1 MKNINEQ
8 KVRNLIIVRN
18 IFLVILIIETIIFG
32 ILVAYEKWQDE
43 KFEEVYRNFD
53 RELEVETYNNG
64 FEIYQGEIRGVELK
78 HLLDRIVLHNR
89 NADDISKLIIVKEG
103 KVNAKYKALKEGND
117 ISLTKP
123 DYIRNLIKSVE
134 SGRMYYINYGYDPDT
149 GLITAMGFEL
159 YKRGDNVN
167 EI

>member
-1 MKNINEQ
+1 MKNINER
-8 KVRNLIIVRN
+8 KMRNLIIVRN

-43 KFEEVYRNFD
+43 KFEEFD
-53 RELEVETYNNG
+53 RDLAVRSYNSQ
-64 FEIYQGEIRGVELK
+64 FEWCQGETSGAKLK
-78 HLLDRIVLHNR
+78 QHLDRIASHNR
-89 NADDISKLIIVKEG
+89 DADISKLIVVKEG
-103 KVNAKYKALKEGND
+103 KVNEKYKALKEDDD

-134 SGRMYYINYGYDPDT
+134 SGRRYYINYGYDPDT
-149 GLITAMGFEL
+149 GLITAMGFEPH
-159 YKRGDNVN
+159 KRGDNVN

>member
-1 MKNINEQ
+1 MKNINER
-8 KVRNLIIVRN
+8 KMRNLIIVRN

-53 RELEVETYNNG
+53 RELEVKTYNNG

-78 HLLDRIVLHNR
+78 KLLDRIVLHNR
-89 NADDISKLIIVKEG
+89 NADDISKLIVVKEG
-103 KVNAKYKALKEGND
+103 KVNEKYKALKEDDD

-134 SGRMYYINYGYDPDT
+134 SGRRYYINYGYDPDT
-149 GLITAMGFEL
+149 GLITAMGFEP

>member
-1 MKNINEQ
+1 MKNMNER
-8 KVRNLIIVRN
+8 KMRNLIIVRN

-53 RELEVETYNNG
+53 RELEVKTYNNG

-78 HLLDRIVLHNR
+78 KLLDRIVLHNR
-89 NADDISKLIIVKEG
+89 NADDILKLIVVKEG